1 MAFQKEGL
9 FLQCSN
15 VYDKVGGFFWVL
27 NALKKTLSQIN
38 KYFLTIWWCFRYFP
52 PLKRRG
58 TRVNDLLNMLTD
70 GKGYKMICSTW

>member
-1 MAFQKEGL
+1 MAFQKEEP
-9 FLQCSN
+9 FLPCSN

-27 NALKKTLSQIN
+27 NALKKRFP
-38 KYFLTIWWCFRYFP
+38 KLTNIFSLFGGALDIFP

-58 TRVNDLLNMLTD
+58 TRVNDLLNMVTD